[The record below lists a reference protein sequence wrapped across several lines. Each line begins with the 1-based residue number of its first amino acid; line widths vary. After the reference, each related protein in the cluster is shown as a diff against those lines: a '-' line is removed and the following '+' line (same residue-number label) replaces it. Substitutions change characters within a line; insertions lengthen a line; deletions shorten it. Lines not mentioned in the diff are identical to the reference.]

1 MFVYRAGAAALA
13 LAALAATTLSACSQP
28 NLPSCGTVV
37 QTSAK
42 AADIPNAKFP
52 LYPVHIAPA
61 LGVRPVSIYDVNR
74 KDTLGYPV
82 GETVLDTFMPVGTY
96 ILYGSTLTGDKCK
109 TAFEVM

>member
-1 MFVYRAGAAALA
+1 MFVHRAGAVALA
-13 LAALAATTLSACSQP
+13 LAALSATTLSACSQP
-28 NLPSCGTVV
+28 SLPSCGTVT

-61 LGVRPVSIYDVNR
+61 MGVRPLSIYDVNR

-82 GETVLDTFMPVGTY
+82 GETVLDTFMPTGTY
-96 ILYGSTLTGDKCK
+96 VLYGSTLMGGKCK
-109 TAFEVM
+109 TTFEVV